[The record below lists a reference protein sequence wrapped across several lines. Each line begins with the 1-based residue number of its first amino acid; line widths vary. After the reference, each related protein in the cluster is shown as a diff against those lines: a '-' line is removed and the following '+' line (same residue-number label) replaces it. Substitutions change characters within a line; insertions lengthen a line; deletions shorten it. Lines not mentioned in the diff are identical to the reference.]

1 MFFVDITAQ
10 GPGRGRRRELATSK
24 EVAPPPESCLF
35 QCTQCD
41 SSFIFA
47 GDLAK
52 HVRSHITNKPYQCS
66 ICSKSFTHIGSLN
79 THLRIHR

>member
-1 MFFVDITAQ
+1 MPTTNEDVQ
-10 GPGRGRRRELATSK
+10 
-24 EVAPPPESCLF
+24 PPPESCLF

-52 HVRSHITNKPYQCS
+52 HVRSHTQNKPYQCS
-66 ICSKSFTHIGSLN
+66 ICHKTFTHIGSLN
-79 THLRIHR
+79 THIRIHSGEKPYK